1 MRLVGWGTEGAEGR
15 RSHTYMHSQIVKYM
29 ITLKD
34 LNDIAENKIKNE
46 AQKAIIRSSFPPH
59 IAERMCAA
67 IDGQEKLEHLI
78 RFLNEYKELMVQQQ
92 MQQAAVVEF
101 LRGYKR

>member
-1 MRLVGWGTEGAEGR
+1 
-15 RSHTYMHSQIVKYM
+15 M

-34 LNDIAENKIKNE
+34 LNDIAENKSKIE

-67 IDGQEKLEHLI
+67 IDEQERFEHFVRL
-78 RFLNEYKELMVQQQ
+78 LNEYNEWMAQQQ
-92 MQQAAVVEF
+92 MQQAAVMEF
-101 LRGYKR
+101 LRGYKK

>member
-1 MRLVGWGTEGAEGR
+1 
-15 RSHTYMHSQIVKYM
+15 M

-34 LNDIAENKIKNE
+34 LNDIAENKIRND

-67 IDGQEKLEHLI
+67 IDGQERLEHFVRL
-78 RFLNEYKELMVQQQ
+78 LNEYNEWMAQQQ
-92 MQQAAVVEF
+92 MQQAAVMEF
-101 LRGYKR
+101 LRGYKK

>member
-1 MRLVGWGTEGAEGR
+1 
-15 RSHTYMHSQIVKYM
+15 M

-59 IAERMCAA
+59 IVDRMCAA
-67 IDGQEKLEHLI
+67 IDGQEKVEHFI
-78 RFLNEYKELMVQQQ
+78 RFLNEYNEWMVEQQ
-92 MQQAAVVEF
+92 MVVQEF
-101 LRGYKR
+101 LRR

>member
-1 MRLVGWGTEGAEGR
+1 
-15 RSHTYMHSQIVKYM
+15 M

-59 IAERMCAA
+59 LADRMCAA
-67 IDGQEKLEHLI
+67 IDGQEKTEHFI
-78 RFLNEYKELMVQQQ
+78 RFLNEYNERMAEQQ
-92 MQQAAVVEF
+92 MVVQEF
-101 LRGYKR
+101 LREYYRSSHR

>member
-1 MRLVGWGTEGAEGR
+1 
-15 RSHTYMHSQIVKYM
+15 M

-59 IAERMCAA
+59 IAERMGAA
-67 IDGQEKLEHLI
+67 IDGQERFEHFMRL
-78 RFLNEYKELMVQQQ
+78 LNEYNEWMVQQQ
-92 MQQAAVVEF
+92 VQHAAVMEF
-101 LRGYKR
+101 LRGYMK

>member
-1 MRLVGWGTEGAEGR
+1 
-15 RSHTYMHSQIVKYM
+15 M

-59 IAERMCAA
+59 LADRMCAA
-67 IDGQEKLEHLI
+67 IDGQEKTEHLI
-78 RFLNEYKELMVQQQ
+78 RFLNEYNERMAEQQ
-92 MQQAAVVEF
+92 MVVQEF
-101 LRGYKR
+101 LREYYRSSHR